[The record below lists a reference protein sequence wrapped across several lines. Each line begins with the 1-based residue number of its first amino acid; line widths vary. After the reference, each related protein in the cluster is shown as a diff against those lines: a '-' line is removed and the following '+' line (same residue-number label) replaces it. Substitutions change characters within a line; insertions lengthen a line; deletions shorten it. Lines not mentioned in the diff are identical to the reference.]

1 MSYTDCV
8 SRISQLDAWIRTL
21 DPNWATSGNS
31 MVAAGAESLVGYSSF
46 SGVLKGLTTT
56 TASGSASAN
65 ALSSSTVSLN
75 SPLPGA
81 TLTQA
86 FGPTTETLEPSATV
100 GGVTYAHYHNGI
112 DLAAPLGT
120 SVLAAASG
128 TVIAAGTQSDG
139 AVVVKIRH
147 DDGYVSLYAHLD
159 PSLQVA
165 VGQQVVA
172 GQTIGKV
179 GMTGVTTGP
188 HLHFGLYTSDG
199 TAVDPSPYLAAGKL
213 PDSAT
218 PATLI
223 GPSATD
229 SSALTQVSGGA
240 ALARFDA
247 ASSRIPYA
255 AQIRSAAVA
264 AGIDPSL
271 LAGLVYAESDF
282 DPKSYSSCGASGLC
296 QLMPGTAAGLG
307 VTDIWDVQQNLNGGA
322 KYIAKQLKA
331 FGRVDLALA
340 AYNAGPGTV
349 SSLGKVPDA
358 CSGYISKILA
368 KWQSYQGS
376 PS

>member
-31 MVAAGAESLVGYSSF
+31 MVAAGVGSLVGYSSF
-46 SGVLKGLTTT
+46 SGVLESLTTT

-65 ALSSSTVSLN
+65 ALSSSTVSFS
-75 SPLPGA
+75 SPLPNA

-100 GGVTYAHYHNGI
+100 GGVAYAHYHNGI

-159 PSLQVA
+159 PSLQVT

-172 GQTIGKV
+172 GQAIGKV
-179 GMTGVTTGP
+179 GVTGVTTGP

-199 TAVDPSPYLAAGKL
+199 TAVDPSSYLSAGKL
-213 PDSAT
+213 PD
-218 PATLI
+218 PATLLA
-223 GPSATD
+223 PSPSD
-229 SSALTQVSGGA
+229 SSSMTQQSGSA
-240 ALARFDA
+240 VLARFDA

-264 AGIDPSL
+264 NGIDPSL

-282 DPKSYSSCGASGLC
+282 DPKSYSSCGASGLT

-307 VTDIWDVQQNLNGGA
+307 VTDVWDVQQNLNGGA
-322 KYIAKQLKA
+322 KYLAKQLKA

-358 CSGYISKILA
+358 CSGYIAKILA
-368 KWQSYQGS
+368 KWQSYQGTQS
-376 PS
+376 

>member
-1 MSYTDCV
+1 
-8 SRISQLDAWIRTL
+8 
-21 DPNWATSGNS
+21 
-31 MVAAGAESLVGYSSF
+31 
-46 SGVLKGLTTT
+46 
-56 TASGSASAN
+56 
-65 ALSSSTVSLN
+65 
-75 SPLPGA
+75 
-81 TLTQA
+81 
-86 FGPTTETLEPSATV
+86 
-100 GGVTYAHYHNGI
+100 
-112 DLAAPLGT
+112 
-120 SVLAAASG
+120 
-128 TVIAAGTQSDG
+128 
-139 AVVVKIRH
+139 
-147 DDGYVSLYAHLD
+147 
-159 PSLQVA
+159 
-165 VGQQVVA
+165 
-172 GQTIGKV
+172 
-179 GMTGVTTGP
+179 MTGVTTGP
-188 HLHFGLYTSDG
+188 HLHFGLYTSGG
-199 TAVDPSPYLAAGKL
+199 TAIDPSTWLSTGHL
-213 PDSAT
+213 PDSAS

-223 GPSATD
+223 GPSAADPST
-229 SSALTQVSGGA
+229 LTQVSGSA

-264 AGIDPSL
+264 NGIDPSL

-358 CSGYISKILA
+358 CSGYIAKILA
-368 KWQSYQGS
+368 KWQSYQGT

>member
-1 MSYTDCV
+1 MSYSDCV
-8 SRISQLDAWIRTL
+8 SRISELDSWIRTI
-21 DPNWATSGNS
+21 DPNWATSGK
-31 MVAAGAESLVGYSSF
+31 SLVGTSGQAGLSNSSF
-46 SGVLKGLTTT
+46 SSVLESLSGTTGT
-56 TASGSASAN
+56 YATSAN
-65 ALSSSTVSLN
+65 AVSSASIGFT

-81 TLTQA
+81 QLTQA
-86 FGPTTETLEPSATV
+86 FGPTSETLEPSATV
-100 GGVTYAHYHNGI
+100 DDVTYDHYHNGL

-120 SVLAAASG
+120 PVLAAASG
-128 TVIAAGTQSDG
+128 TVTFAGKESDG
-139 AVVVKIRH
+139 AVVVKIQH
-147 DDGYVSLYAHLD
+147 ADGYTTLYAHLD
-159 PSLQVA
+159 PSLQVT

-172 GQTIGKV
+172 GQVIGQV

-188 HLHFGLYTSDG
+188 HLHFGLYTSGG
-199 TAVDPSPYLAAGKL
+199 TAIDPSTWLSTGHL
-213 PDSAT
+213 PDSAS

-223 GPSATD
+223 GPSAADPST
-229 SSALTQVSGGA
+229 LTQVSGSA

-264 AGIDPSL
+264 NGIDPSL

-358 CSGYISKILA
+358 CSGYIAKILA
-368 KWQSYQGS
+368 KWQSYQGT